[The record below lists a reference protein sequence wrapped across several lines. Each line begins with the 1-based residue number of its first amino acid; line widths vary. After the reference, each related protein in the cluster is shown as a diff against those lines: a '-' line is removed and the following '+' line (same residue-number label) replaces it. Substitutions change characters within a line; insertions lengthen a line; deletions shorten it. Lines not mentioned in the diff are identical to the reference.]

1 MTRSLEG
8 IDPALLRKLSVEL
21 VRSTRDWCLL
31 KKVNEVSLKEYV
43 RTLLY
48 LVLDITKAISHFTR
62 FKAVILL
69 ADDEKLKELNNKFRN
84 KPNHTNVLSFPA
96 NSFKNGVLIDKD
108 ALNNKRIKNL
118 FLGDIAISYQRIIE
132 ESEEQNKTF
141 LEHFS
146 HLLIHSFL
154 HLLGFDHVKASE
166 AIIMEKIEIAA
177 MKKLNFSN
185 PYA

>member
-1 MTRSLEG
+1 
-8 IDPALLRKLSVEL
+8 
-21 VRSTRDWCLL
+21 
-31 KKVNEVSLKEYV
+31 
-43 RTLLY
+43 
-48 LVLDITKAISHFTR
+48 
-62 FKAVILL
+62 
-69 ADDEKLKELNNKFRN
+69 
-84 KPNHTNVLSFPA
+84 
-96 NSFKNGVLIDKD
+96 LIDKD